1 MAIRRQAYE
10 WRALVPGLGSA
21 ERYVRT
27 GQVILPVSG
36 GTIPAIRRRSY
47 YDIMIGGLGNN
58 IEVPGMITA
67 TQFVVIDHIAS
78 WPPGSAAQIRVETT
92 RYFAGPDEND
102 GAGIPA
108 QASPFPEPNSRSILT
123 RPSLMKGLDPSVY
136 ILPGQ
141 TWGIEWVLIDDYHA
155 DPVGGY
161 STATNVSTAAEDTY
175 IPRAYVQYLL
185 LDGADAVIAKDLLKE
200 TIPVTAENLQWYKQ
214 MLIRQK
220 LLADSA
226 GRYDSAIQSR
236 PQTLG

>member
-1 MAIRRQAYE
+1 
-10 WRALVPGLGSA
+10 
-21 ERYVRT
+21 
-27 GQVILPVSG
+27 
-36 GTIPAIRRRSY
+36 
-47 YDIMIGGLGNN
+47 
-58 IEVPGMITA
+58 
-67 TQFVVIDHIAS
+67 
-78 WPPGSAAQIRVETT
+78 
-92 RYFAGPDEND
+92 
-102 GAGIPA
+102 
-108 QASPFPEPNSRSILT
+108 
-123 RPSLMKGLDPSVY
+123 MKGLDPSVY